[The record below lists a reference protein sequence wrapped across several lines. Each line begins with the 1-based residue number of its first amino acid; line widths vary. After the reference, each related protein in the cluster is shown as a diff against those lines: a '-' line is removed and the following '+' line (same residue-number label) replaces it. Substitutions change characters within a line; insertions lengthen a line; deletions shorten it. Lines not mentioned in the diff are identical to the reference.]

1 MYLPLYAFQDED
13 QETDITITDTVQNN
27 NLLPLTESST
37 TAIAPPEY
45 KDRKFGTGLKQKY
58 NGSEFDYTV
67 KKAPD
72 NFFTRFLAK
81 VRKFIHDL
89 FNGKSTSRGNVPVI
103 EAIARIIGI
112 AIILAAAILIIISIV
127 RGNTSWLF
135 GKKPTAI
142 YTGSEEAEDLM
153 ETDFSGLINRTENAT
168 DYRLAVRYYY
178 LWLLQQLATR
188 GFIKWNNDKTN
199 TDYYYEIYD
208 SRIRADFKYLSYV
221 YDYIWYGEF
230 ELDNESYLKAKNA
243 FRKTINTL

>member
-1 MYLPLYAFQDED
+1 MYLPSYAFQDEGA
-13 QETDITITDTVQNN
+13 EPDITINDTVYEQDLQPVAQSNN
-27 NLLPLTESST
+27 IVVETPV
-37 TAIAPPEY
+37 Y
-45 KDRKFGTGLKQKY
+45 KDRKFGTALKEKY
-58 NGSEFDYTV
+58 NDSEFDYSE

-81 VRKFIHDL
+81 VREFIRDL
-89 FNGKSTSRGNVPVI
+89 FNGNSSSHGNV
-103 EAIARIIGI
+103 RIIETVAKVI
-112 AIILAAAILIIISIV
+112 AILIIITAVVLIIISIV
-127 RGNTSWLF
+127 RGNTTWIL
-135 GKKPTAI
+135 GKKPTPI
-142 YTGSEEAEDLM
+142 YNGSEDVEDIM
-153 ETDFSGLINRTENAT
+153 ETDFHTLINTTEGTT

-199 TDYYYEIYD
+199 TDYFYEIYD
-208 SRIRADFKYLSYV
+208 SRIRADFKYLSYI